1 MTRRGLITRAL
12 VLTLSVIGVAANAQN
27 FKAGAGK
34 SDIQISPDMWPLEG
48 LTSQHDPLT
57 IRVLLM
63 DDGKARTAI
72 VVLEQPSISE
82 GTITGVKASLTKLA
96 DVSPENAIVV
106 GTHTTSAPHANMGAP
121 GGGNARPAGAN
132 AGSGGPPAGG
142 NAGPG
147 GPQGPGNAGGPG
159 ARGPG
164 TAAFAKALGDAA
176 ERAITQANSSMQP
189 AKVGFGVGTT
199 DVNVNRD
206 LPTPKGLAFGS
217 NSAGFSDKSLPV
229 VRVDGADGK
238 PLAILMNASVR
249 SVVMDESKDANGGRA
264 VTSDLAGAAAH
275 YVEKWYGG
283 GTVALFL
290 MGAAVDQAPVLEAN
304 RYVLNPDG
312 SLTRV
317 DLHEAGFTL
326 LDLLGER
333 LGSETIQA
341 AEGIK
346 ATATPTVAIERSTLK
361 VPSQGRSGGAPSN
374 VPVLSYT
381 YATGPDINFPVVL
394 MRIGDIVIV
403 GIQPELGSS
412 VGAKIKAQSPFP
424 NTMVVAMVDGG
435 AKYMVDAQSYDHF
448 TNEARGSQFA
458 QGAADVTVSGIENL
472 LKQMKQSP
480 AGK

>member
-1 MTRRGLITRAL
+1 MTRTGFTISAL
-12 VLTLSVIGVAANAQN
+12 VFALGITGVATQAQG
-27 FKAGAGK
+27 FKAGAGE

-57 IRVLLM
+57 VRVLLM
-63 DDGKARTAI
+63 DDSKARTAI

-82 GTITGVKASLTKLA
+82 GTIIGVKASLTKLA
-96 DVSPENAIVV
+96 GVSAENAIVV

-121 GGGNARPAGAN
+121 GGGNARPAGTN
-132 AGSGGPPAGG
+132 AGS
-142 NAGPG
+142 G

-159 ARGPG
+159 RGPG
-164 TAAFAKALGDAA
+164 AAAFAKALSDAA

-206 LPTPKGLAFGS
+206 LPTPKGWSFGS
-217 NSAGFSDKSLPV
+217 NSAGFSDRSLPV

-238 PLAILMNASVR
+238 PLAILMDASVR
-249 SVVMDESKDANGGRA
+249 SVVMDESKDADGGRA
-264 VTSDLAGAAAH
+264 VTADLAGAAAH
-275 YVEKWYGG
+275 YVENWYGG

-304 RYVLNPDG
+304 RYVLNRDG

-346 ATATPTVAIERSTLK
+346 ATATPTVSIERSTLK

-381 YATGPDINFPVVL
+381 YPTGTDINFPVVL

-403 GIQPELGSS
+403 GVQPELGSS
-412 VGAKIKAQSPFP
+412 VGARIKAQSPFP
-424 NTMVVAMVDGG
+424 HTIVVAMVDGG

-472 LKQMKQSP
+472 LKQMKQTS

>member
-1 MTRRGLITRAL
+1 MTRRGLLTRAL
-12 VLTLSVIGVAANAQN
+12 VLALGVIGVAANAQD

-34 SDIQISPDMWPLEG
+34 GDIQISPDMWPLEG
-48 LTSQHDPLT
+48 LTSQHDPL
-57 IRVLLM
+57 IVRVLLM

-72 VVLEQPSISE
+72 AVLEQPSISE

-96 DVSPENAIVV
+96 GVSPENAIVV

-132 AGSGGPPAGG
+132 AG
-142 NAGPG
+142 PG
-147 GPQGPGNAGGPG
+147 RPQGPGNAGGPG

-164 TAAFAKALGDAA
+164 AAAFAKALGDAA

-229 VRVDGADGK
+229 VRVDGPDGK
-238 PLAILMNASVR
+238 PLAILMNGSVR

-264 VTSDLAGAAAH
+264 VTADLAGAAAH
-275 YVEKWYGG
+275 YVENWYGG

-304 RYVLNPDG
+304 RYVLNQDG

-341 AEGIK
+341 AESIK
-346 ATATPTVAIERSTLK
+346 ATATPTVTIERSTLK

-412 VGAKIKAQSPFP
+412 VGARIKAQSPFP
-424 NTMVVAMVDGG
+424 HTIVVVMVDGG

-458 QGAADVTVSGIENL
+458 REAADVTVSGIENR